1 MLLSKKYFPS
11 NHAMEV
17 FPVIM
22 LLPFLVYLFF
32 ILLMTRGIL
41 NGDINIEVIERLRRY
56 RFNQEEHQ
64 DEDERTAIEN
74 AQYIVARA
82 NIENSNVSRR
92 RSMDA
97 LYWI

>member
-1 MLLSKKYFPS
+1 MI
-11 NHAMEV
+11 M
-17 FPVIM
+17 FPVII
-22 LLPFLVYLFF
+22 LLPFLFYLFLS
-32 ILLMTRGIL
+32 ILLITRGIL
-41 NGDINIEVIERLRRY
+41 NGDINFEPIERLRRY

-64 DEDERTAIEN
+64 DEDERRAIEN

>member
-1 MLLSKKYFPS
+1 MLSNKKYFPS

-41 NGDINIEVIERLRRY
+41 NGDINFEVIERFRRY
-56 RFNQEEHQ
+56 RFNQDEHQ
-64 DEDERTAIEN
+64 DIAEQTNIEN
-74 AQYIVARA
+74 AQWIVTRT
-82 NIENSNVSRR
+82 NIENTNVSRR

>member
-1 MLLSKKYFPS
+1 MI
-11 NHAMEV
+11 M
-17 FPVIM
+17 FPVII
-22 LLPFLVYLFF
+22 LLPFLFYLFLS
-32 ILLMTRGIL
+32 ILLITRGIL
-41 NGDINIEVIERLRRY
+41 NGDINFEPIARLRRY

>member
-1 MLLSKKYFPS
+1 
-11 NHAMEV
+11 MEV

-41 NGDINIEVIERLRRY
+41 NGDINFEVIERLRRY
-56 RFNQEEHQ
+56 RFNQDEHQ
-64 DEDERTAIEN
+64 DQDEQITIEN
-74 AQYIVARA
+74 AQWIVTRT
-82 NIENSNVSRR
+82 NIENTNVSRR